1 MIEFKNSLSLNRN
14 FNNFLKSAKKSFT
27 TNTKLLKSPPLVY
40 ISGEEMTRYAGQLYI
55 DNWIKPYMDISNWEF
70 FDLSCKSRD
79 KTNDQ
84 VLKDAIK
91 SGFKHGAIYKEPTI
105 TPNEQ
110 QKIEFGLKKSL
121 PSPNGI
127 MRRGWNG
134 ITISRDTI
142 HIPGMQ
148 LGYKNPV
155 FFDRHAVGGEY
166 GAGYKTVGAGKAITL
181 FTPINNSGPTIIVD
195 ERELT
200 DQCNSAVFYH
210 NPYDN
215 VPAMARHFFG
225 RCLEANVTPYVVTK
239 KTVSNGR
246 KSSGIE

>member
-1 MIEFKNSLSLNRN
+1 
-14 FNNFLKSAKKSFT
+14 
-27 TNTKLLKSPPLVY
+27 
-40 ISGEEMTRYAGQLYI
+40 
-55 DNWIKPYMDISNWEF
+55 
-70 FDLSCKSRD
+70 
-79 KTNDQ
+79 
-84 VLKDAIK
+84 
-91 SGFKHGAIYKEPTI
+91 
-105 TPNEQ
+105 
-110 QKIEFGLKKSL
+110 
-121 PSPNGI
+121 

-155 FFDRHAVGGEY
+155 LFDRRAVVGEY
-166 GAGYKTVGAGKAITL
+166 GAGYKTVGAGKTITL

-195 ERELT
+195 ERELK

-225 RCLEANVTPYVVTK
+225 RCLETNVTPYVVTK